1 MKIWHLLGI
10 ILFALTCICIVNFAT
25 GLTYTEKGSYDIIT
39 GAFVETFILTVFF
52 EFFNSRNQKKV
63 QKHLQEHL
71 RHVEKLIKE
80 NK

>member
-10 ILFALTCICIVNFAT
+10 ILFALTCILIVNQVT
-25 GLTYTEKGSYDIIT
+25 GLTYEENGSYDIIT

-63 QKHLQEHL
+63 QEHLQDHL